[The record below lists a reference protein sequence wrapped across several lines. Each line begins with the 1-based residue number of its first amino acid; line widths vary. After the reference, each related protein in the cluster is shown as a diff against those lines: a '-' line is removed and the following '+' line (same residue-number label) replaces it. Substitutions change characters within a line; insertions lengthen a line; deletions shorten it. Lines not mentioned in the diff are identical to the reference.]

1 MVLNVKFDAFFWR
14 EERWNI
20 EFDAFFWREE
30 RCMGRCSGV
39 RPACSRGRGS
49 WFMVRKI
56 MGELIFGEY
65 VRSFRTMSTLEH
77 IAYSPT

>member
-30 RCMGRCSGV
+30 MWNIEFDAFFGGKRSGT
-39 RPACSRGRGS
+39 
-49 WFMVRKI
+49 F
-56 MGELIFGEY
+56 
-65 VRSFRTMSTLEH
+65 T
-77 IAYSPT
+77 